1 MNLEQIWQ
9 NIETARQKC
18 GAWENVRLIAVSK
31 NVDTNAVENLYSQ
44 GQIEFGENRVQEMKR
59 KCEILSDL
67 PLKWHFIGSLQSNK
81 INHLLSLRPILWQ
94 SCNSFELALAVDK
107 RANFTLDT
115 LLEINSADE
124 SSKSG
129 IEISRAIDEYLKIK
143 ESCKNLN
150 LCGVMSIGAHSDD
163 LGEIQK
169 SFEITYKIFENLQ
182 PHGAKIC
189 SMGMSDDFE
198 LAIKCGSNMVRLGR
212 ILYR

>member
-31 NVDTNAVENLYSQ
+31 NVDTDAVENLYSQ

-124 SSKSG
+124 SSKCG